1 MGNIGPAGPA
11 FYPQMMAGIADVIVC
26 GAGIAGVSTAYHLA
40 VRQGVKRVLV
50 VDPRPPL
57 TLTSDK
63 STECYRNWWPNAPM
77 VGLMNRS
84 IDLLEE
90 MSRQSGH
97 AFNLSQRG
105 YLYVTGRDE
114 ELLRMQ
120 QEGRR
125 IASLGAGDLRV
136 HDHADSYRP
145 NGVDAPKNG
154 ADLIVGSD
162 TLRAHFPFLT
172 GEAVGAL
179 HARRAGWFSAQQLGS
194 WMLEQAT
201 NQGVEV
207 IRGEVTAVDIDH
219 NRVQSITLKSGTK
232 ISAPIVVNAAGPML
246 KPVAAMIG
254 VDLPV
259 YSEVHIKV
267 AFRDLHGVVP
277 RDAPMFIWADLQTID
292 WSDEEE
298 QMLKEENRTDLL
310 GEMPASCHARPEGG
324 ADSQWLVA
332 LWEYHRIIQEPVWPL
347 PEDPLYPEV
356 VLRGLKTMAPDLGR
370 YLDHLPQPAVDGGY
384 YTKTRENR
392 PLVGPLPVEGAYLVG
407 AFSGFGVMAAPAAG
421 ELASIYATGGSL
433 PEYAAAFALSRY
445 QDPAYLAEIEQV
457 TDTGQI

>member
-1 MGNIGPAGPA
+1 
-11 FYPQMMAGIADVIVC
+11 MMAGTADVIVC

-105 YLYVTGRDE
+105 YLYVTGRGE

-120 QEGRR
+120 LEGRR

-136 HDHADSYRP
+136 HDHADLYRP
-145 NGVDAPKNG
+145 NGAGAPKDG

-162 TLRAHFPFLT
+162 LLRAHFPFLT
-172 GEAVGAL
+172 REAVGAL

-207 IRGEVTAVDIDH
+207 IRGEVTEVHIDH
-219 NRVQSITLKSGTK
+219 DRVQSITLESGIK
-232 ISAPIVVNAAGPML
+232 ISAPVFVNAAGPML

-267 AFRDLHGVVP
+267 AFRDLLGVVP
-277 RDAPMFIWADLQTID
+277 RDAPMFIWTDPQTIG

-298 QMLKEENRTDLL
+298 RMLTEENRTDLL
-310 GEMPASCHARPEGG
+310 GEMPSSCHARPEGG

-332 LWEYHRIIQEPVWPL
+332 LWEYHRIIQEPAWPL

-356 VLRGLKTMAPDLGR
+356 VLRGLKTMTPDLGR
-370 YLDHLPQPAVDGGY
+370 YLDHLPQPVVDGGY

>member
-1 MGNIGPAGPA
+1 
-11 FYPQMMAGIADVIVC
+11 MMAGTADVIVC

-40 VRQGVKRVLV
+40 VRQGVKRVV
-50 VDPRPPL
+50 VIDPRPPL

-90 MSRQSGH
+90 MSQQSGH

-105 YLYVTGRDE
+105 YLYVTGRDD
-114 ELLRMQ
+114 ELLRMH

-125 IASLGAGDLRV
+125 IASLGAGDLRA
-136 HDHADSYRP
+136 HDHADSYLP
-145 NGVDAPKNG
+145 NGAGAPKDG

-162 TLRAHFPFLT
+162 ALRVHFPFLT
-172 GEAVGAL
+172 TEALGAL

-207 IRGEVTAVDIDH
+207 IRGEVTEVDIDH
-219 NRVQSITLKSGTK
+219 DRVQSITLESGIK
-232 ISAPIVVNAAGPML
+232 ISAPVFINAAGPML

-267 AFRDLHGVVP
+267 AFRDHHGVVP
-277 RDAPMFIWADLQTID
+277 RDAPMFIWTDPQTID

-298 QMLKEENRTDLL
+298 RMLKEENRSDLL
-310 GEMPASCHARPEGG
+310 GKMPSSCHARPEGG

-332 LWEYHRIIQEPVWPL
+332 LWEYHRIIQEAVWPL

-356 VLRGLKTMAPDLGR
+356 VLRGLKTMAPNLGR
-370 YLDHLPQPAVDGGY
+370 YLDHLPQPVVDGGY

-445 QDPAYLAEIEQV
+445 QDPAYLAEIELV